1 MRKVQGKMMV
11 YLITS
16 VGQLNFF
23 TWAME
28 HKVIDYCIQNVEHIE
43 DHYNRTQEMP
53 APENGKRR
61 KLSEPPS
68 TGFKVKKI
76 DTVVQYENNVHTM
89 IVREN

>member
-1 MRKVQGKMMV
+1 MMV

-23 TWAME
+23 TWAMQ
-28 HKVIDYCIQNVEHIE
+28 HKVIDYCINNADEIE
-43 DHYNRTQEMP
+43 EHYNRALQMP
-53 APENGKRR
+53 PPENGKRR
-61 KLSEPPS
+61 KLSEAS
-68 TGFKVKKI
+68 CLGFKVKRI